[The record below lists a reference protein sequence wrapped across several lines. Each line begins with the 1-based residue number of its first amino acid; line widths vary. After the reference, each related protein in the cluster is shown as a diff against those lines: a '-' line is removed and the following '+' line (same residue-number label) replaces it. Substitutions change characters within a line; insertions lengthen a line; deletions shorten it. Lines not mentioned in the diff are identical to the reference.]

1 MAWLSGFEKHPR
13 LVFVNHG
20 EAAVTESFAE
30 YLEKEYG
37 YQAFAPYSGTT
48 FDLAEERFTE
58 CPEGVPV
65 AKKGA
70 QTSSGNTEGANLY
83 NKLKK
88 AAQELESVIAR
99 SREYSNKDLR
109 KFGEELARLVER
121 WK

>member
-1 MAWLSGFEKHPR
+1 M
-13 LVFVNHG
+13 
-20 EAAVTESFAE
+20 
-30 YLEKEYG
+30 
-37 YQAFAPYSGTT
+37 
-48 FDLAEERFTE
+48 
-58 CPEGVPV
+58 
-65 AKKGA
+65 AKKA
-70 QTSSGNTEGANLY
+70 PQTSSGNTEGANLY